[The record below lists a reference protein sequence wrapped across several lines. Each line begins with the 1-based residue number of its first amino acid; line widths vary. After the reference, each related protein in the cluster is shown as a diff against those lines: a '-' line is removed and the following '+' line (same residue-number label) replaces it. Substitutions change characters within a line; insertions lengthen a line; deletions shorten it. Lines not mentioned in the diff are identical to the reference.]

1 MHVKLL
7 QKSELVE
14 NAAPA
19 RVFKFD
25 YVVVVVAAAYVVVV
39 VFLLFRP
46 KHIIRINRCLTQ
58 KM

>member
-14 NAAPA
+14 NAVPA

-25 YVVVVVAAAYVVVV
+25 YFVVVVAAAVVV

-46 KHIIRINRCLTQ
+46 KHIIRITRCLTQ